1 MNIKDSVALVTGA
14 NRGLGR
20 AWTQLLL
27 EAGARKVYACARDPA
42 TVDATAHG
50 IVPVKLDIT
59 RQDQVDLV
67 ARQCGD
73 VSLLVNNAGIVRGGG
88 LLDAD
93 AWRRMQQELETN
105 LGGTLAVSRAFAP
118 ILAAGGGGAIVNV
131 LSVLSWLSLPGG
143 ETYAASKA
151 ATWSMTNGLRA
162 ALRGQGTQVLALHV
176 GFMDTD
182 MTAGVSVPKAAPA
195 DVVRQAL
202 AALEAGREEVLADD
216 MTREAK
222 RGLSLDPGV
231 YLGQGA

>member
-50 IVPVKLDIT
+50 VVPVKLDIT
-59 RQDQVDLV
+59 RQEQVELV

-73 VSLLVNNAGIVRGGG
+73 VSLLVNNAGIVRGGA

-93 AWRRMQQELETN
+93 AWPRMQQELETN
-105 LGGTLAVSRAFAP
+105 LGGTLAMSRAFAP

-143 ETYAASKA
+143 ETYAASKS

-162 ALRGQGTQVLALHV
+162 ALRAQGTQVLALHV